1 MITSQSDNLE
11 FLENPCP
18 ASSIDNEKFVTQGW
32 ILYNHV
38 DVRIESFLKA
48 GIASRKEQPAI
59 SFICHASRR
68 YFKCDSNLSFF
79 VPIETSLFLDI

>member
-11 FLENPCP
+11 FLESTCP
-18 ASSIDNEKFVTQGW
+18 ASSIDTEKFVNQEW

-38 DVRIESFLKA
+38 DVKIESFLKA
-48 GIASRKEQPAI
+48 GIASKKEQPTI

-68 YFKCDSNLSFF
+68 YFQRDSNCFLCLFF
-79 VPIETSLFLDI
+79 VLIETN